1 MGQGGGAMTTPAAD
15 GTPVGLIAG
24 GGSLPFT
31 VAEALVARG
40 RKPVLFA
47 LRGFCD
53 PVRVARFPHHWVSI
67 GQFGAAKRLLRT
79 EGCCDLV
86 FIGSLVRPAL
96 SELRLDLGTLGVMP
110 SVIRAFRGG
119 DDHLLSR
126 IGRIFEA
133 HGFRLLG
140 IADVAPELLMPEG
153 AMTRR
158 RPDMHAE
165 SDIAKGRATL
175 AALSP
180 FDIGQAVV
188 VIDGH
193 VVAVEGI
200 EGTDAM
206 LARVAQL
213 RADRVVR
220 ARADRGVLVKAAKRG
235 QDLRFD
241 LPTVGPRTVHEAQAA
256 GLAGLAIVAG
266 NALVAEAQEMVAVA
280 DKAGLFITGLPA

>member
-1 MGQGGGAMTTPAAD
+1 M
-15 GTPVGLIAG
+15 V
-24 GGSLPFT
+24 
-31 VAEALVARG
+31 
-40 RKPVLFA
+40 FA

-53 PVRVARFPHHWVSI
+53 PQQVSRFTHHWVSI
-67 GQFGAAKRLLRT
+67 GQFGAAKRLLRA

-180 FDIGQAVV
+180 FDVGQAVV

>member
-1 MGQGGGAMTTPAAD
+1 MSAPAAD
-15 GTPVGLIAG
+15 GAPVGLIAG
-24 GGSLPFT
+24 GGTLPFT
-31 VAEALVARG
+31 VAEQLVAQG

-53 PVRVARFPHHWVSI
+53 VEQVARFTHHWVSI
-67 GQFGAAKRLLRT
+67 GQFGAAKRLLRA
-79 EGCCDLV
+79 EGCRDLV

-96 SELRLDLGTLGVMP
+96 SELRLDFGTLRVMP
-110 SVIRAFRGG
+110 SVIRAYRGG

-126 IGRIFEA
+126 VGRIFEA

-140 IADVAPELLMPEG
+140 IADVAPGLLMPEG

-158 RPDMHAE
+158 HADE
-165 SDIAKGRATL
+165 RAAADIEKGRAVL

-180 FDIGQAVV
+180 FDVGQAVV
-188 VIDGH
+188 AIDGH

-213 RADRVVR
+213 RRDRVVR
-220 ARADRGVLVKAAKRG
+220 AGEGRGVLVKAAKRG

-256 GLAGLAIVAG
+256 GLAGLAVVAG
-266 NALVAEAQEMVAVA
+266 TALVAEAQEMVAAA
-280 DKAGLFITGLPA
+280 DKAGLFVVGLPA

>member
-1 MGQGGGAMTTPAAD
+1 MMAPAAD

-31 VAEALVARG
+31 VADQLAAQG
-40 RKPVLFA
+40 RKPVVFA

-53 PVRVARFPHHWVSI
+53 PKQVSRFTHHWVSI
-67 GQFGAAKRLLRT
+67 GQFGAAKRLLRA
-79 EGCCDLV
+79 EGCRDLV

-96 SELRLDLGTLGVMP
+96 SELRLDLGTLRVMP
-110 SVIRAFRGG
+110 SVIRAYRGG

-126 IGRIFEA
+126 VGRIFEA
-133 HGFRLLG
+133 HGFRVLG
-140 IADVAPELLMPEG
+140 IRDVAPELLMPEG
-153 AMTRR
+153 AMTRH
-158 RPDMHAE
+158 RPDARAE
-165 SDIAKGRATL
+165 ADIVRGRAVL

-180 FDIGQAVV
+180 FDVGQAVV

-213 RADRVVR
+213 RRDRVVR
-220 ARADRGVLVKAAKRG
+220 ADVGRGVLVKAAKRG

-241 LPTVGPRTVHEAQAA
+241 LPTVGPRTVREAEAA

-266 NALVAEAQEMVAVA
+266 NALVAEAQEMVEAA
-280 DKAGLFITGLPA
+280 DKAGLFVVGLSA